1 MAQSIIANF
10 KTAHKISPIKSRI
23 SISFYNLPTTTMSNR
38 VRYLVSNIF
47 RIRPEDNVPASVAKN
62 FRHNAII
69 NTLDISFFFMADS
82 FWNINTIM
90 PVFAATLTD
99 NPFIIGLMPAIVNAG
114 WFLPQMFLA
123 TRVSHTPKIL
133 PLSVRLGVL
142 ERIPYLL
149 FPLLALAIPRIGKP
163 TALILLILLMTWR
176 GIAGG
181 MSALPWQEVM
191 ARVIPLSHRARF
203 FGFSRVFGQGAGIF
217 GSVLSGVILAALS
230 YPRNYA
236 LGFGIAVIIQW
247 LSFVSFIQNREPE
260 PERANPTPSDTEPTK
275 PKKPAIDF
283 SMFGQILK
291 KDANFRLYL
300 IARSI
305 SFFGNMATAFL
316 AVYAIKAFNLPDEQA
331 AVFTGVILASG
342 VIGYAL
348 WGAIGD
354 RIGPKKIMVLSFI
367 CWFAALIVAIFS
379 KSIWLYYLVFAMFG
393 MYQSGVGVGDSM
405 LIMELGE
412 ESLRPTYLG
421 MGRTL
426 TGSFLLLAPV
436 LAGSL
441 VARFDYIV
449 MFIVSAFFIAIATLL
464 MTRVKDVPR
473 R

>member
-1 MAQSIIANF
+1 MAN
-10 KTAHKISPIKSRI
+10 RI
-23 SISFYNLPTTTMSNR
+23 S
-38 VRYLVSNIF
+38 YLVSNIF
-47 RIRPEDNVPASVAKN
+47 RIRPEDKVPASVAKN

-69 NTLDISFFFMADS
+69 NTLDISFFFMSDS

-123 TRVSHTPKIL
+123 SRVTHTRKIL
-133 PLSVRLGVL
+133 PLSIRLGVA
-142 ERIPYLL
+142 ERIPYLF
-149 FPLLALAIPRIGKP
+149 FPFLALAIPNIGKS
-163 TALILLILLMTWR
+163 TALILLILLTTWR

-191 ARVIPLSHRARF
+191 ARVIPISHRGRF
-203 FGFSRVFGQGAGIF
+203 FGFSRVFGQGAGIL
-217 GSVLSGVILAALS
+217 GSVITGLILANLS

-236 LGFGIAVIIQW
+236 LGFGVAVIIQW
-247 LSFVSFIQNREPE
+247 LSFFSYIQNREPE
-260 PERANPTPSDTEPTK
+260 PEQVNPSALNPEPPK
-275 PKKPAIDF
+275 AKKPAIDF
-283 SMFGQILK
+283 SMFGRILK
-291 KDANFRLYL
+291 QDANFRLYL

-305 SFFGNMATAFL
+305 SFIGNMATAFI
-316 AVYAIKAFNLPDEQA
+316 AVYAIKTFNLPDEQA
-331 AVFTGVILASG
+331 AIFTGVILASG
-342 VIGYAL
+342 VLGYAF
-348 WGAIGD
+348 WGAVGD

-367 CWFAALIVAIFS
+367 CWFSALLVAIIS
-379 KSIWLYYLVFAMFG
+379 KNIWLYYLVFALFG
-393 MYQSGVGVGDSM
+393 LYHSGVGVGDSM

-436 LAGSL
+436 LAGLL
-441 VARFDYIV
+441 VDQFDYNF

-464 MTRVKDVPR
+464 MIRVKDIPR
-473 R
+473 S

>member
-1 MAQSIIANF
+1 
-10 KTAHKISPIKSRI
+10 
-23 SISFYNLPTTTMSNR
+23 MSNR
-38 VRYLVSNIF
+38 IRYLVANIF

-99 NPFIIGLMPAIVNAG
+99 NPFLIGLMPAIVNAG

-123 TRVSHTPKIL
+123 TRVTHNTKIL
-133 PLSVRLGVL
+133 PLSIRLGIV
-142 ERIPYLL
+142 ERIPYLF
-149 FPLLALAIPRIGKP
+149 FPFLALAIPHVGKS
-163 TALILLILLMTWR
+163 TALILLILLTTWR

-191 ARVIPLSHRARF
+191 ARVIPISHRARF
-203 FGFSRVFGQGAGIF
+203 FGFSRVFGQGAGIL
-217 GSVLSGVILAALS
+217 GSVLTGLILATLS

-247 LSFVSFIQNREPE
+247 LSFFSYIQNREPE
-260 PERANPTPSDTEPTK
+260 SEKAPPPISDTIPSQ
-275 PKKPAIDF
+275 PKRPAIDF
-283 SMFGQILK
+283 SKFGQILK
-291 KDANFRLYL
+291 KDANFRIYL
-300 IARSI
+300 VARSI
-305 SFFGNMATAFL
+305 SFIGNMATAFI
-316 AVYAIKAFNLPDEQA
+316 AVYAIKAFNLQDEQA

-342 VIGYAL
+342 VLGYAF
-348 WGAIGD
+348 WGAVGD

-367 CWFAALIVAIFS
+367 CWFGALLVAIFS
-379 KSIWLYYLVFAMFG
+379 KSIWLYYLVFALFG
-393 MYQSGVGVGDSM
+393 LYQSGVGVGDSM

-436 LAGSL
+436 IAGSL
-441 VARFDYIV
+441 VARFDYTF
-449 MFIVSAFFIAIATLL
+449 MFAVSAFFITIATLL
-464 MTRVKDVPR
+464 MSRVKDVPR

>member
-1 MAQSIIANF
+1 MV
-10 KTAHKISPIKSRI
+10 
-23 SISFYNLPTTTMSNR
+23 NR
-38 VRYLVSNIF
+38 LRYLISNLF
-47 RIRPEDNVPASVAKN
+47 RIRPEDNVPVSVAQH

-123 TRVSHTPKIL
+123 TRITHNSKIL
-133 PLSVRLGVL
+133 PLSVRLGVF

-149 FPLLALAIPRIGKP
+149 FPFLALAIPFIGNS

-176 GIAGG
+176 GVAGG

-203 FGFSRVFGQGAGIF
+203 FGFSRVFGQGAGIL
-217 GSVLSGVILAALS
+217 GSVLSGVILATLS

-247 LSFVSFIQNREPE
+247 LSFASYIQNREPE
-260 PERANPTPSDTEPTK
+260 PEQTDLPSSNPAPSES
-275 PKKPAIDF
+275 KKPAIDF
-283 SMFGQILK
+283 SMFGRILK

-300 IARSI
+300 VARSI
-305 SFFGNMATAFL
+305 SFIGNMATAFI
-316 AVYAIKAFNLPDEQA
+316 AVYAIKAFHLPDEQA
-331 AVFTGVILASG
+331 AIFTGVILASG
-342 VIGYAL
+342 VLGYAF
-348 WGAIGD
+348 WGAVGD
-354 RIGPKKIMVLSFI
+354 RIGPKKIMVLSFS
-367 CWFAALIVAIFS
+367 CWFAALIVAIIS
-379 KSIWLYYLVFAMFG
+379 KNIWLYYLVFALFG
-393 MYQSGVGVGDSM
+393 LYQSGVGVGDSM

-441 VARFDYIV
+441 VARFDYNI
-449 MFIVSAFFIAIATLL
+449 MFVVSAFFVSIATLL

>member
-1 MAQSIIANF
+1 MV
-10 KTAHKISPIKSRI
+10 TR
-23 SISFYNLPTTTMSNR
+23 L
-38 VRYLVSNIF
+38 RYLLSNLF
-47 RIRPEDNVPASVAKN
+47 RIRPEDNVPASVARN
-62 FRHNAII
+62 FRHNVLI

-114 WFLPQMFLA
+114 WFLPQMFIA
-123 TRVSHTPKIL
+123 SRVTNSPKIL

-142 ERIPYLL
+142 ERLPYLL
-149 FPLLALAIPRIGKP
+149 FAVLALAIPHIGKS
-163 TALILLILLMTWR
+163 TALILLILLMSWR

-203 FGFSRVFGQGAGIF
+203 FGFSRVFGQGAGIL
-217 GSVLSGVILAALS
+217 GSVISGIILANLS

-247 LSFVSFIQNREPE
+247 LSFASYIQNREPD
-260 PERANPTPSDTEPTK
+260 PEQSNLPDAKPIPSQ

-283 SMFGQILK
+283 SMFGRILK
-291 KDANFRLYL
+291 KDSNFRLYL
-300 IARSI
+300 LARSI
-305 SFFGNMATAFL
+305 SFIGNMATAFI
-316 AVYAIKAFNLPDEQA
+316 AVYAIKAFHLPDEQA

-342 VIGYAL
+342 VLGYAL
-348 WGAIGD
+348 WGAVGD

-367 CWFAALIVAIFS
+367 CWFVALIIAIIS
-379 KSIWLYYLVFAMFG
+379 KSIWLYYLVFALFG
-393 MYQSGVGVGDSM
+393 LYQSGVGVGDSM

-441 VARFDYIV
+441 VSRYDYSV
-449 MFIVSAFFIAIATLL
+449 MFIVSAFFVTIATLL
-464 MTRVKDVPR
+464 MSRVKDVPR

>member
-1 MAQSIIANF
+1 MV
-10 KTAHKISPIKSRI
+10 TR
-23 SISFYNLPTTTMSNR
+23 L
-38 VRYLVSNIF
+38 RYLLSNLF
-47 RIRPEDNVPASVAKN
+47 RIRPEDNVPASVARN
-62 FRHNAII
+62 FRHNVLI

-114 WFLPQMFLA
+114 WFLPQMFIA
-123 TRVSHTPKIL
+123 SRVTNSPKIL

-142 ERIPYLL
+142 ERLPYLL
-149 FPLLALAIPRIGKP
+149 FAVLALAIPHIGKS
-163 TALILLILLMTWR
+163 TALILLILLMSWR

-203 FGFSRVFGQGAGIF
+203 FGFSRVFGQGAGIL
-217 GSVLSGVILAALS
+217 GSVISGIILANLS

-247 LSFVSFIQNREPE
+247 LSFASYIQNREPD
-260 PERANPTPSDTEPTK
+260 PEQSNLPDAKPIPSQ

-283 SMFGQILK
+283 SMFGRILK
-291 KDANFRLYL
+291 KDGNFRLYL
-300 IARSI
+300 LARSI
-305 SFFGNMATAFL
+305 SFIGNMATAFI
-316 AVYAIKAFNLPDEQA
+316 AVYAIKAFHLPDEQA

-342 VIGYAL
+342 VLGYAL
-348 WGAIGD
+348 WGAVGD

-367 CWFAALIVAIFS
+367 CWFVALIIAIIS
-379 KSIWLYYLVFAMFG
+379 KSIWLYYLVFALFG
-393 MYQSGVGVGDSM
+393 LYQSGVGVGDSM

-441 VARFDYIV
+441 VSRYDYSV
-449 MFIVSAFFIAIATLL
+449 MFIVSAFFVTIATLL
-464 MTRVKDVPR
+464 MSRVKDIPR

>member
-1 MAQSIIANF
+1 
-10 KTAHKISPIKSRI
+10 
-23 SISFYNLPTTTMSNR
+23 MSNR
-38 VRYLVSNIF
+38 IRYLVANIF

-99 NPFIIGLMPAIVNAG
+99 NPFLIGLMPAIVNAG

-123 TRVSHTPKIL
+123 TRVTHNTKIL
-133 PLSVRLGVL
+133 PLSIRLGIV
-142 ERIPYLL
+142 ERIPYLF
-149 FPLLALAIPRIGKP
+149 FPFLALAIPHVGKS
-163 TALILLILLMTWR
+163 TALILLILLTTWR

-191 ARVIPLSHRARF
+191 ARVIPISHRARF
-203 FGFSRVFGQGAGIF
+203 FGFSRVFGQGAGIL
-217 GSVLSGVILAALS
+217 GSVLTGLILANLS

-247 LSFVSFIQNREPE
+247 LSFFSYIQNREPE
-260 PERANPTPSDTEPTK
+260 SEQAPQPISDTIPSQ
-275 PKKPAIDF
+275 PKRPAIDF
-283 SMFGQILK
+283 SKFGQILK
-291 KDANFRLYL
+291 KDANFRIYL
-300 IARSI
+300 VARSI
-305 SFFGNMATAFL
+305 SFIGNMATAFI
-316 AVYAIKAFNLPDEQA
+316 AVYAIKAFNLQDEQA

-342 VIGYAL
+342 VLGYAF
-348 WGAIGD
+348 WGAVGD

-367 CWFAALIVAIFS
+367 CWFGALLVAIFS
-379 KSIWLYYLVFAMFG
+379 KSIWLYYLVFALFG
-393 MYQSGVGVGDSM
+393 LYQSGVGVGDSM

-436 LAGSL
+436 IAGSL
-441 VARFDYIV
+441 VARFDYTF
-449 MFIVSAFFIAIATLL
+449 MFAVSAFFITIATLL
-464 MTRVKDVPR
+464 MSRVKDVPR

>member
-1 MAQSIIANF
+1 
-10 KTAHKISPIKSRI
+10 
-23 SISFYNLPTTTMSNR
+23 
-38 VRYLVSNIF
+38 
-47 RIRPEDNVPASVAKN
+47 
-62 FRHNAII
+62 
-69 NTLDISFFFMADS
+69 LDISFFFMADS

-123 TRVSHTPKIL
+123 TRITHNSKIL
-133 PLSVRLGVL
+133 PLSVRLGVF

-149 FPLLALAIPRIGKP
+149 FPFLALAIPFIGNS

-176 GIAGG
+176 GVAGG

-203 FGFSRVFGQGAGIF
+203 FGFSRVFGQGAGIL
-217 GSVLSGVILAALS
+217 GSVLSGVILANLS

-247 LSFVSFIQNREPE
+247 LSFASYIQNREPE
-260 PERANPTPSDTEPTK
+260 PEQTDLPSSNPAPSES
-275 PKKPAIDF
+275 KKPAIDF
-283 SMFGQILK
+283 SMFGRILK

-300 IARSI
+300 VARSI
-305 SFFGNMATAFL
+305 SFIGNMATAFI
-316 AVYAIKAFNLPDEQA
+316 AVYAIKAFHLPDEQA
-331 AVFTGVILASG
+331 AIFTGVILASG
-342 VIGYAL
+342 VLGYAF
-348 WGAIGD
+348 WGAVGD
-354 RIGPKKIMVLSFI
+354 RIGPKKIMVLSFS
-367 CWFAALIVAIFS
+367 CWFAALIVAIIS
-379 KSIWLYYLVFAMFG
+379 KNIWLYYLVFALFG
-393 MYQSGVGVGDSM
+393 LYQSGVGVGDSM

-441 VARFDYIV
+441 VARFDYNI
-449 MFIVSAFFIAIATLL
+449 MFVVSAFFVSIATLL

>member
-1 MAQSIIANF
+1 MV
-10 KTAHKISPIKSRI
+10 TR
-23 SISFYNLPTTTMSNR
+23 L
-38 VRYLVSNIF
+38 RYLLSNLF
-47 RIRPEDNVPASVAKN
+47 RIRPEDNVPASVARN
-62 FRHNAII
+62 FRHNVLI

-114 WFLPQMFLA
+114 WFLPQMFIA
-123 TRVSHTPKIL
+123 SRVTNSPKIL

-142 ERIPYLL
+142 ERLPYLL
-149 FPLLALAIPRIGKP
+149 FAVLALAIPHIGKS
-163 TALILLILLMTWR
+163 TALILLILLMSWR

-203 FGFSRVFGQGAGIF
+203 FGFSRVFGQGAGIL
-217 GSVLSGVILAALS
+217 GSVISGIILANLS

-247 LSFVSFIQNREPE
+247 LSFASYIQNREPD
-260 PERANPTPSDTEPTK
+260 PEQSNLPDAKPIPSQ

-283 SMFGQILK
+283 SMFGRILK
-291 KDANFRLYL
+291 KDGNFRLYL
-300 IARSI
+300 LARSI
-305 SFFGNMATAFL
+305 SFIGNMATAFI
-316 AVYAIKAFNLPDEQA
+316 AVYAIKSFHLPDEQA

-342 VIGYAL
+342 VLGYAL
-348 WGAIGD
+348 WGAVGD

-367 CWFAALIVAIFS
+367 CWFVALIIAIIS
-379 KSIWLYYLVFAMFG
+379 KSIWLYYLVFALFG
-393 MYQSGVGVGDSM
+393 LYQSGVGVGDSM

-412 ESLRPTYLG
+412 ESLRPNYLG

-441 VARFDYIV
+441 VSRYDYSV
-449 MFIVSAFFIAIATLL
+449 MFIVSAFFVTIATLL
-464 MTRVKDVPR
+464 MSRVKDVPR

>member
-1 MAQSIIANF
+1 MA
-10 KTAHKISPIKSRI
+10 
-23 SISFYNLPTTTMSNR
+23 NR
-38 VRYLVSNIF
+38 LRYLISNLF
-47 RIRPEDNVPASVAKN
+47 RIRPEDNVPVSVAQN
-62 FRHNAII
+62 FRHNVII

-114 WFLPQMFLA
+114 WFLPQMFIA
-123 TRVSHTPKIL
+123 SKVSHTPRIL
-133 PLSVRLGVL
+133 PLSVRLGVF

-149 FPLLALAIPRIGKP
+149 FPLLALAIPLIGKS
-163 TALILLILLMTWR
+163 TALILLILLMSWR
-176 GIAGG
+176 GVAGG

-203 FGFSRVFGQGAGIF
+203 FGFSRVFGQGAGIL
-217 GSVLSGVILAALS
+217 GSVLSGVILATLA
-230 YPRNYA
+230 YPLNYA

-247 LSFVSFIQNREPE
+247 LSFASYIQNREPE
-260 PERANPTPSDTEPTK
+260 PEQTNLPVLDPNQSK
-275 PKKPAIDF
+275 PKIPAIDF
-283 SMFGQILK
+283 SMFGRILK

-305 SFFGNMATAFL
+305 SFIGNMATAFI
-316 AVYAIKAFNLPDEQA
+316 AVYAIKAFHLPDEQA

-342 VIGYAL
+342 VLGYAF
-348 WGAIGD
+348 WGAVGD
-354 RIGPKKIMVLSFI
+354 RIGPKKIMVLSFA
-367 CWFAALIVAIFS
+367 CWFVALLFAIFS
-379 KSIWLYYLVFAMFG
+379 KSIWLYYLVFSLFG
-393 MYQSGVGVGDSM
+393 LYQSGVGVGDSM

-441 VARFDYIV
+441 VAQFDYNV
-449 MFIVSAFFIAIATLL
+449 MFIVSAIFVSIATLL
-464 MTRVKDVPR
+464 MSRVKDIPR

>member
-1 MAQSIIANF
+1 
-10 KTAHKISPIKSRI
+10 
-23 SISFYNLPTTTMSNR
+23 MSNR
-38 VRYLVSNIF
+38 IRYLVANIF

-99 NPFIIGLMPAIVNAG
+99 NPFLIGLMPAIVNAG

-123 TRVSHTPKIL
+123 TRVTHNTKIL
-133 PLSVRLGVL
+133 PLSIRLGIV
-142 ERIPYLL
+142 ERIPYLF
-149 FPLLALAIPRIGKP
+149 FPFLALAIPHVGKS
-163 TALILLILLMTWR
+163 TALILLILLTTWR

-191 ARVIPLSHRARF
+191 ARVIPISHRARF
-203 FGFSRVFGQGAGIF
+203 FGFSRVFGQGAGIL
-217 GSVLSGVILAALS
+217 GSVLTGLILATLS

-247 LSFVSFIQNREPE
+247 LSFFSYIQNREPE
-260 PERANPTPSDTEPTK
+260 SEQAPPPISETIPSQ
-275 PKKPAIDF
+275 PKRPAIDF
-283 SMFGQILK
+283 SKFGQILK
-291 KDANFRLYL
+291 KDANFRIYL
-300 IARSI
+300 VARSI
-305 SFFGNMATAFL
+305 SFIGNMATAFI
-316 AVYAIKAFNLPDEQA
+316 AVYAIKAFNLQDEQA

-342 VIGYAL
+342 VLGYAF
-348 WGAIGD
+348 WGAVGD

-367 CWFAALIVAIFS
+367 CWFGALLVAIFS
-379 KSIWLYYLVFAMFG
+379 KSIWLYYLVFALFG
-393 MYQSGVGVGDSM
+393 LYQSGVGVGDSM

-436 LAGSL
+436 IAGSL
-441 VARFDYIV
+441 VARFDYTF
-449 MFIVSAFFIAIATLL
+449 MFAVSAFFITIATLL
-464 MTRVKDVPR
+464 MSRVKDVPR

>member
-1 MAQSIIANF
+1 MF
-10 KTAHKISPIKSRI
+10 
-23 SISFYNLPTTTMSNR
+23 NR
-38 VRYLVSNIF
+38 VRYLLSNLF
-47 RIRPEDNVPASVAKN
+47 RIRPEDNVPASVAQH
-62 FRHNAII
+62 FRHNVII

-114 WFLPQMFLA
+114 WFLPQMFIA
-123 TRVSHTPKIL
+123 SRVTNSPKIL
-133 PLSVRLGVL
+133 PLSIRLGVL
-142 ERIPYLL
+142 ERLPYLL
-149 FPLLALAIPRIGKP
+149 FAGLALAIPQIGKT

-203 FGFSRVFGQGAGIF
+203 FGFSRVFGQGAGIL
-217 GSVLSGVILAALS
+217 GSVISGIILANLS

-247 LSFVSFIQNREPE
+247 LSFASYIQNREPDPE
-260 PERANPTPSDTEPTK
+260 PPTLPASETIPVT
-275 PKKPAIDF
+275 PKKPAINF
-283 SMFGQILK
+283 SMFGQIIRR
-291 KDANFRLYL
+291 DANFRVYL
-300 IARSI
+300 LARSI
-305 SFFGNMATAFL
+305 SFIGNMATAFI
-316 AVYAIKAFNLPDEQA
+316 AVYAIKAFHLPDEQA

-342 VIGYAL
+342 VLGYAL
-348 WGAIGD
+348 WGAVGD

-367 CWFAALIVAIFS
+367 CWFVALIIAIIS
-379 KSIWLYYLVFAMFG
+379 KSIWLYYLVFALFG
-393 MYQSGVGVGDSM
+393 LYQSGVGVGDSM

-436 LAGSL
+436 IAGSL
-441 VARFDYIV
+441 VARYDYSV
-449 MFIVSAFFIAIATLL
+449 MFIVSAIFVSIATLL
-464 MTRVKDVPR
+464 MSRVKDVPR

>member
-1 MAQSIIANF
+1 MV
-10 KTAHKISPIKSRI
+10 
-23 SISFYNLPTTTMSNR
+23 NR
-38 VRYLVSNIF
+38 LRYLISNLF
-47 RIRPEDNVPASVAKN
+47 RIRPEDNVPVSVAQH

-123 TRVSHTPKIL
+123 TRITHNSKIL
-133 PLSVRLGVL
+133 PLSVRLGVF

-149 FPLLALAIPRIGKP
+149 FPFLALAIPFIGKS

-176 GIAGG
+176 GVAGG

-203 FGFSRVFGQGAGIF
+203 FGFSRVFGQGAGIL
-217 GSVLSGVILAALS
+217 GSVLSGVILATLS

-247 LSFVSFIQNREPE
+247 LSFASYIQNREPE
-260 PERANPTPSDTEPTK
+260 PEQTDLPSSNPAPSES
-275 PKKPAIDF
+275 KKPAIDF
-283 SMFGQILK
+283 SMFGRILK

-300 IARSI
+300 VARSI
-305 SFFGNMATAFL
+305 SFIGNMATAFI
-316 AVYAIKAFNLPDEQA
+316 AVYAIKAFHLPDEQA
-331 AVFTGVILASG
+331 AIFTGVILASG
-342 VIGYAL
+342 VLGYAF
-348 WGAIGD
+348 WGAVGD
-354 RIGPKKIMVLSFI
+354 RIGPKKIMVLSFS
-367 CWFAALIVAIFS
+367 CWFAALIVAIIS
-379 KSIWLYYLVFAMFG
+379 KNIWLYYLVFALFG
-393 MYQSGVGVGDSM
+393 LYQSGVGVGDSM

-441 VARFDYIV
+441 VARFDYNI
-449 MFIVSAFFIAIATLL
+449 MFVVSAFFVSIATLL

>member
-1 MAQSIIANF
+1 MAN
-10 KTAHKISPIKSRI
+10 RI
-23 SISFYNLPTTTMSNR
+23 S
-38 VRYLVSNIF
+38 YLVTNIF
-47 RIRPEDNVPASVAKN
+47 RIRPEDKVPASVAKN

-69 NTLDISFFFMADS
+69 NTLDISFFFMSDS

-123 TRVSHTPKIL
+123 SRVTHTRKIL
-133 PLSVRLGVL
+133 PLSIRLGVA
-142 ERIPYLL
+142 ERIPYVF
-149 FPLLALAIPRIGKP
+149 FPFLALAIPNIGKS
-163 TALILLILLMTWR
+163 TALILLILLTTWR

-191 ARVIPLSHRARF
+191 ARVIPISHRGRF
-203 FGFSRVFGQGAGIF
+203 FGFSRVFGQGAGIL
-217 GSVLSGVILAALS
+217 GSVITGLILANLS

-236 LGFGIAVIIQW
+236 LGFAVAVIIQW
-247 LSFVSFIQNREPE
+247 LSFVSYIQNREPE
-260 PERANPTPSDTEPTK
+260 PEQVIQSALDPEP
-275 PKKPAIDF
+275 PKAKKSAIDF
-283 SMFGQILK
+283 SMFGRILK

-305 SFFGNMATAFL
+305 SFIGNMATAFI
-316 AVYAIKAFNLPDEQA
+316 AVYAIKTFNLPDEQA
-331 AVFTGVILASG
+331 AIFTGVILASG
-342 VIGYAL
+342 VLGYAF
-348 WGAIGD
+348 WGAVGD

-367 CWFAALIVAIFS
+367 CWFTALLVAIMS
-379 KSIWLYYLVFAMFG
+379 KNIWLYYLVFALFG
-393 MYQSGVGVGDSM
+393 LYHSGVGVGDSM

-436 LAGSL
+436 LAGLL
-441 VARFDYIV
+441 VAQFDYNV
-449 MFIVSAFFIAIATLL
+449 MFVVSAFFIAIATLL
-464 MTRVKDVPR
+464 MIRVKDIPR
-473 R
+473 G

>member
-1 MAQSIIANF
+1 M
-10 KTAHKISPIKSRI
+10 P
-23 SISFYNLPTTTMSNR
+23 NR
-38 VRYLVSNIF
+38 VRYLFSNLF
-47 RIRPEDNVPASVAKN
+47 RIRPEDNVPVSVARN
-62 FRHNAII
+62 FRHNVII

-99 NPFIIGLMPAIVNAG
+99 NPFLIGLMPAIVNAG
-114 WFLPQMFLA
+114 WFLPQMFMA
-123 TRVSHTPKIL
+123 SRVNPTTRIL
-133 PLSVRLGVL
+133 PLSVRLGIF
-142 ERIPYLL
+142 ERLPYLL
-149 FPLLALAIPRIGKP
+149 FAGLALAIPHIGKS
-163 TALILLILLMTWR
+163 TALILLILLMSWR

-203 FGFSRVFGQGAGIF
+203 FGFSRVFGQGAGVL
-217 GSVLSGVILAALS
+217 GSVLCGIILANLN
-230 YPRNYA
+230 YPYNYA

-247 LSFVSFIQNREPE
+247 LSFASYIQNREPE
-260 PERANPTPSDTEPTK
+260 ELQSAPPARDPAATPAK
-275 PKKPAIDF
+275 RPALDF
-283 SMFGQILK
+283 TMFGKIIK

-300 IARSI
+300 VARSI
-305 SFFGNMATAFL
+305 SFIGNMATAFI
-316 AVYAIKAFNLPDEQA
+316 AVYAIKAFRLPDEQA
-331 AVFTGVILASG
+331 AVFTGVILTSG
-342 VIGYAL
+342 VLGYAI

-354 RIGPKKIMVLSFI
+354 RIGPKKIMVLSFT
-367 CWFAALIVAIFS
+367 CWLAALIIAIIS
-379 KSIWLYYLVFAMFG
+379 KNIWLYYLVFALFG
-393 MYQSGVGVGDSM
+393 LYQSGVGVGDSM

-441 VARFDYIV
+441 VARYDYSI
-449 MFIVSAFFIAIATLL
+449 MFIVSAFFVTIATLL
-464 MTRVKDVPR
+464 MSRVKDVPR

>member
-1 MAQSIIANF
+1 MV
-10 KTAHKISPIKSRI
+10 TR
-23 SISFYNLPTTTMSNR
+23 L
-38 VRYLVSNIF
+38 RYLLSNLF
-47 RIRPEDNVPASVAKN
+47 RIRPEDNVPASVARN
-62 FRHNAII
+62 FRHNVLI

-114 WFLPQMFLA
+114 WFLPQMFIA
-123 TRVSHTPKIL
+123 SRVTNSPKIL

-142 ERIPYLL
+142 ERLPYLL
-149 FPLLALAIPRIGKP
+149 FAVLALAIPHIGKS
-163 TALILLILLMTWR
+163 TALILLILLMSWR

-203 FGFSRVFGQGAGIF
+203 FGFSRVFGQGAGIL
-217 GSVLSGVILAALS
+217 GSVISGIILANLS

-247 LSFVSFIQNREPE
+247 LSFASYIQNREPD
-260 PERANPTPSDTEPTK
+260 PEQSNLPDAKPIPSQ
-275 PKKPAIDF
+275 PKKTAIDF
-283 SMFGQILK
+283 SMFGRILK
-291 KDANFRLYL
+291 KDGNFRLYL
-300 IARSI
+300 LARSI
-305 SFFGNMATAFL
+305 SFIGNMATAFI
-316 AVYAIKAFNLPDEQA
+316 AVYAIKAFHLPDEQA

-342 VIGYAL
+342 VLGYAL
-348 WGAIGD
+348 WGAVGD

-367 CWFAALIVAIFS
+367 CWFVALIIAIIS
-379 KSIWLYYLVFAMFG
+379 KSIWLYYLVFALFG
-393 MYQSGVGVGDSM
+393 LYQSGVGVGDSM

-441 VARFDYIV
+441 VSRYDYSV
-449 MFIVSAFFIAIATLL
+449 MFIVSAFFVTIATLL
-464 MTRVKDVPR
+464 MSRVKDVPR

>member
-1 MAQSIIANF
+1 MFIA
-10 KTAHKISPIKSRI
+10 SRVTN
-23 SISFYNLPTTTMSNR
+23 S
-38 VRYLVSNIF
+38 
-47 RIRPEDNVPASVAKN
+47 
-62 FRHNAII
+62 
-69 NTLDISFFFMADS
+69 
-82 FWNINTIM
+82 
-90 PVFAATLTD
+90 
-99 NPFIIGLMPAIVNAG
+99 
-114 WFLPQMFLA
+114 
-123 TRVSHTPKIL
+123 PKIL

-142 ERIPYLL
+142 ERLPYLL
-149 FPLLALAIPRIGKP
+149 FAVLALAIPHIGKS
-163 TALILLILLMTWR
+163 TALILLILLMSWR

-203 FGFSRVFGQGAGIF
+203 FGFSRVFGQGAGIL
-217 GSVLSGVILAALS
+217 GSVISGIILANLS

-247 LSFVSFIQNREPE
+247 LSFASYIQNREPD
-260 PERANPTPSDTEPTK
+260 PEQSNLPDAKPIPSQ

-283 SMFGQILK
+283 SMFGRILK
-291 KDANFRLYL
+291 KDSNFRLYL
-300 IARSI
+300 LARSI
-305 SFFGNMATAFL
+305 SFIGNMATAFI
-316 AVYAIKAFNLPDEQA
+316 AVYAIKAFRLPDEQA

-342 VIGYAL
+342 VLGYAL
-348 WGAIGD
+348 WGAVGD

-367 CWFAALIVAIFS
+367 CWFAALIIAIIS
-379 KSIWLYYLVFAMFG
+379 KSIWLYYLVFALFG
-393 MYQSGVGVGDSM
+393 LYQSGVGVGDSM

-441 VARFDYIV
+441 VARFDYTV

-464 MTRVKDVPR
+464 IARVKDVPR
-473 R
+473 S